1 MELKHGNLGTIFV
14 TRMQMN
20 RETDQICLKGEGLA
34 YKY

>member
-1 MELKHGNLGTIFV
+1 MELKHGNLGTILV

-20 RETDQICLKGEGLA
+20 RETDQIKGEGLA